1 MKFGAMIYQ
10 STGTISAVEFAR
22 IAEQCGCDSV
32 WLGEHTH
39 RPVTGDE
46 RPLLR
51 QGKLHNHAFMQDPWV
66 TLGAIAASTR
76 NLILGTAVTLLTHR
90 DPIILAKEVATLD
103 NLSGGRVILGVGF
116 GHPQEPYRTEMTN
129 HGIKPSDRFDVVRER
144 VLAMREMWTKEEAE
158 FHGLHVNFDPIWLF
172 PKPIQSGG
180 VPVLLGSSG
189 GSTREIWEK
198 RLAWMLEYC
207 DGWLPGSTEPHLADR
222 IHELQAA
229 ARRSGRPAYDVTIHW
244 SEARGTVDPL
254 DESTIEQFESI
265 GVNRIIRH
273 FTPMPSDS
281 QFYPREAVLASL
293 KEYEKLLCKLV

>member
-1 MKFGAMIYQ
+1 MKFGAMLYQ
-10 STGTISAVEFAR
+10 SSGTISGVEFAR

-39 RPVTGDE
+39 RPVTDDE
-46 RPLLR
+46 RPLMKK
-51 QGKLHNHAFMQDPWV
+51 GELHNHAFMHDPWV
-66 TLGAIAASTR
+66 TLGAIAASTT
-76 NLILGTAVTLLTHR
+76 NVILGTAVTLLTQR

-103 NLSGGRVILGVGF
+103 QLSGGRVILGVGY
-116 GHPQEPYRTEMTN
+116 GHPSEPYRTEMAN
-129 HGIKPSDRFDVVRER
+129 HGIEPSDRFDVVRER

-158 FHGLHVNFDPIWLF
+158 FHGSHVNFDSIWLF

-189 GSTREIWEK
+189 GSKRETWEK

-222 IHELQAA
+222 INELQSA
-229 ARRSGRPAYDVTIHW
+229 ARNIGRPAYDITIHW
-244 SEARGTVDPL
+244 SEARGTGDPL
-254 DESTIEQFESI
+254 DESAIEQFESI

-273 FTPMPSDS
+273 FTPTPSGS
-281 QFYPREAVLASL
+281 QLYPREEVIASFN
-293 KEYEKLLCKLV
+293 EYEKLLRKFV